1 MSNKILLAAV
11 AAIVLASTGLASAQ
25 TRVHRQAPIGYGS
38 APYTSSRYDG
48 WNWEGVP
55 SFYVRPDPFVGTV
68 WQNVAPY

>member
-1 MSNKILLAAV
+1 MSNKIVIAAV
-11 AAIVLASTGLASAQ
+11 AAMLVASTGFASAQ
-25 TRVHRQAPIGYGS
+25 TRVHRQAQIGYGY
-38 APYTSSRYDG
+38 APYASSYSDR

>member
-1 MSNKILLAAV
+1 MSNKIVIGAV
-11 AAIVLASTGLASAQ
+11 TAILVASTAFASAQ
-25 TRVHRQAPIGYGS
+25 TRVHRQAQIGYGY
-38 APYTSSRYDG
+38 APYSDR